1 MKIKRILKWLRLLSL
16 TCGAIGASLAL
27 SIAIASNIA
36 VAQEKPHRQL
46 PELKSPVCRNLASDI
61 EVIINRPELTRS
73 RWGIEIQTQDGKSLY
88 SLDADKF
95 FTPAS
100 SLKLLTSAAG
110 LSTLG
115 VDYRWQTPVY
125 TVGQPPN
132 LASLRIE
139 GKGDPTVTFQDF
151 KNIVHQ
157 LQALGVKE
165 IGELIVDD
173 SYFAPPA
180 INPTWEWLDVH
191 SYFATAA
198 NSAILNQN
206 TVRLTILPQQV
217 GKPVKYYWSDAI
229 AARQW
234 RVINQGVTGATNIPY
249 GIELDGDLG
258 KPILKIRGELA
269 ANAKPDVWDLAIV
282 DPGAYFLE
290 SLRWQLEKSGIK
302 VNRGSVAQQS
312 AGNPLETKSLTLK
325 STGIA
330 EILAAINQDSNNL
343 YAETL
348 GKTLAQRLKPA
359 SSPKAIAQS
368 LSDLGLEQSEYVL
381 VDASGLSRQNL
392 ITPQALV
399 KTMQLMLGS
408 STAEVY
414 RNSLAVAASR
424 GTLKHR
430 FNQTD
435 LSEKVWGKTGTLTG
449 VGTFSG
455 YLSDRDNNIVF
466 FSILVNNSDLSS
478 REIRQAIDE
487 VVMLLNHPRK
497 C

>member
-1 MKIKRILKWLRLLSL
+1 MPSL
-16 TCGAIGASLAL
+16 TFG
-27 SIAIASNIA
+27 
-36 VAQEKPHRQL
+36 
-46 PELKSPVCRNLASDI
+46 
-61 EVIINRPELTRS
+61 
-73 RWGIEIQTQDGKSLY
+73 
-88 SLDADKF
+88 
-95 FTPAS
+95 
-100 SLKLLTSAAG
+100 
-110 LSTLG
+110 
-115 VDYRWQTPVY
+115 
-125 TVGQPPN
+125 
-132 LASLRIE
+132 
-139 GKGDPTVTFQDF
+139 
-151 KNIVHQ
+151 
-157 LQALGVKE
+157 
-165 IGELIVDD
+165 
-173 SYFAPPA
+173 
-180 INPTWEWLDVH
+180 
-191 SYFATAA
+191 
-198 NSAILNQN
+198 
-206 TVRLTILPQQV
+206 
-217 GKPVKYYWSDAI
+217 
-229 AARQW
+229 
-234 RVINQGVTGATNIPY
+234 
-249 GIELDGDLG
+249 
-258 KPILKIRGELA
+258 
-269 ANAKPDVWDLAIV
+269 DLAIV

-368 LSDLGLEQSEYVL
+368 LSDLGLEQSEYIL

-435 LSEKVWGKTGTLTG
+435 SIRKSMGQNWYSNWG
-449 VGTFSG
+449 
-455 YLSDRDNNIVF
+455 RHF
-466 FSILVNNSDLSS
+466 FWLFERFATTTSFFLAS
-478 REIRQAIDE
+478 
-487 VVMLLNHPRK
+487 
-497 C
+497 